1 MIGDFTRNP
10 RASFPYI
17 LASKDG
23 QKIVSP
29 DSLPKGFALS
39 DPDHLKASAVD
50 VLYTHWQR
58 RQAKGIAPLIFLESS
73 PHHGDA
79 MKKSEKARG
88 KKKAEY
94 VHVTDDEDE
103 DGDEDD
109 AVDGDED
116 IAMEMSSGEGRSAL
130 PDEGDEFDQ
139 QVISPSAKF
148 GPPSKRGAKKAP
160 ASATLPGPPS
170 TIPKAMLKNGPVDG
184 EVIF

>member
-58 RQAKGIAPLIFLESS
+58 RQAKGITPLIFLESS

-94 VHVTDDEDE
+94 VHVTDDE
-103 DGDEDD
+103 
-109 AVDGDED
+109 
-116 IAMEMSSGEGRSAL
+116 
-130 PDEGDEFDQ
+130 DEFDQ

-184 EVIF
+184 E